1 MSRRWWI
8 GTGLGRADRP
18 DPAHQ
23 RLTCWADA
31 RPGPSNFN
39 LVGRGPARPANFS
52 EDGPRPGPAHQSF
65 RRWAAAR
72 ASLSHFQFLTARPV
86 TIFRSARLMRHGL
99 YMDRPDN
106 YVGRPVDLTGRPMGR
121 LICRPVLKGACE
133 YTDVT

>member
-31 RPGPSNFN
+31 RPGPSDFN

-52 EDGPRPGPAHQSF
+52 EDGPRPGPAHKKF
-65 RRWAAAR
+65 RGWAAAR
-72 ASLSHFQFLTARPV
+72 PSPSHFHFFTAWPGP
-86 TIFRSARLMRHGL
+86 AH
-99 YMDRPDN
+99 
-106 YVGRPVDLTGRPMGR
+106 
-121 LICRPVLKGACE
+121 
-133 YTDVT
+133 